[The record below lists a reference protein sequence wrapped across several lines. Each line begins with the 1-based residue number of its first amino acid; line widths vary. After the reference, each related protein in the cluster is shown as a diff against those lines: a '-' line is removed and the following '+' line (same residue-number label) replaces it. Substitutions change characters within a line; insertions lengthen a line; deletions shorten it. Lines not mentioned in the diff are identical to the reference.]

1 VATQASPSRGAIALP
16 MLATTAAMVSFQT
29 GAAFAKQLFPA
40 VGPEGAATLRLTLGA
55 AMLLILMRPWRSW
68 PKRAPVLSLIGL
80 GLSMAAAIQFF
91 YLALN
96 RLPLGVA
103 IPLQFLGP
111 LAVAVSTSRRP
122 ADFVWAAMAA
132 AGVWG
137 LVGAAAPERP
147 IDFAGVPLALGAAA
161 GWASYILFGRRVGA
175 AFGTSAASLSVSIA
189 ALAILPVG
197 IVHAGTALFDPRLAP
212 LALFIAALSTAMPF
226 SLELYA
232 LARMPAWTFA
242 VFTSLEPAFSV
253 ASGFILL
260 HERLAPAQVGGVAIV
275 IAAAAGAAWSSAVRP
290 GTEAARLAEAPPS

>member
-1 VATQASPSRGAIALP
+1 MAAQAIRPRGAIALP
-16 MLATTAAMVSFQT
+16 LLATTAAMTSFQT

-40 VGPEGAATLRLTLGA
+40 VGPEGAATLRLALGA
-55 AMLLILMRPWRSW
+55 AMLLVLMRPWRSW
-68 PKRAPVLSLIGL
+68 PRRGPVLALIGL

-111 LAVAVSTSRRP
+111 LAVAIFTSRRP
-122 ADFVWAAMAA
+122 ADFLWAAMAA
-132 AGVWG
+132 AGVWC
-137 LVGAAAPERP
+137 LVGAAAPQRP
-147 IDFAGVPLALGAAA
+147 IDLAGVPLALGAAA
-161 GWASYILFGRRVGA
+161 GWASYILCGRRVGT

-197 IVHAGTALFDPRLAP
+197 ILHAGAALFDPRLAP
-212 LALFIAALSTAMPF
+212 LALFIAALSTALPF

-232 LARMPAWTFA
+232 LARMPARTFA

-253 ASGFILL
+253 VSGLVLL
-260 HERLAPAQVGGVAIV
+260 HERLAPTQVAGVAIV
-275 IAAAAGAAWSSAVRP
+275 IAAAAGAALSGSARA
-290 GTEAARLAEAPPS
+290 EAAASLAEAPPS